1 MGCVSIFGNF
11 HCKIVFVFS
20 KNYNKKTH
28 NTGLLLIHCTA
39 FFVCWNLFSLS
50 LVYQRSQAHSDYHIS
65 TFLQHKNNILE
76 KYSSYCFKLT
86 KMMGNNLWEGFY
98 KLHIR
103 LFNKKLTY
111 EEIFDKR
118 KINLFSYLNCWMVR
132 FWRGSDFQVL
142 IDTHHPRI
150 HILNELWS

>member
-1 MGCVSIFGNF
+1 MYGLCF
-11 HCKIVFVFS
+11 HFWKFSLQNCFVFS

-118 KINLFSYLNCWMVR
+118 KINLFFISQLLN
-132 FWRGSDFQVL
+132 GQIL
-142 IDTHHPRI
+142 NGHPWI